1 MRFSLSLSSVVV
13 FLVFKVFSLLLCERE
28 SGLFFFCGLLM
39 MILSLEKKKKSSFVE
54 EFWQEKENG
63 GQKREKKRFLL
74 QEEGNLSLSEGA
86 LWPIKSCFPLFFS
99 LFLSFSFFCGL
110 INTRS
115 FFDPLRARHHHLREK
130 KRAHTHNNNNNNNN
144 KARRR
149 KQKIERSV
157 KEALLPSLISSVCLN
172 RRRQKRERE
181 REKINEVFKRRRTD
195 LLFCFV

>member
-86 LWPIKSCFPLFFS
+86 LQLNLVSLSFSLFFS
-99 LFLSFSFFCGL
+99 LFPSF
-110 INTRS
+110 
-115 FFDPLRARHHHLREK
+115 A
-130 KRAHTHNNNNNNNN
+130 A
-144 KARRR
+144 
-149 KQKIERSV
+149 
-157 KEALLPSLISSVCLN
+157 
-172 RRRQKRERE
+172 
-181 REKINEVFKRRRTD
+181 
-195 LLFCFV
+195 

>member
-1 MRFSLSLSSVVV
+1 MLNSLSRRRRRVRSS
-13 FLVFKVFSLLLCERE
+13 KS
-28 SGLFFFCGLLM
+28 SG
-39 MILSLEKKKKSSFVE
+39 KKKKME
-54 EFWQEKENG
+54 DKKEK
-63 GQKREKKRFLL
+63 KKRFLL

-130 KRAHTHNNNNNNNN
+130 KRAHTHNNNNNNN

>member
-1 MRFSLSLSSVVV
+1 
-13 FLVFKVFSLLLCERE
+13 
-28 SGLFFFCGLLM
+28 M

-63 GQKREKKRFLL
+63 GQKREKKVDFSSK
-74 QEEGNLSLSEGA
+74 EEGNLSLSEGA

-130 KRAHTHNNNNNNNN
+130 KRAHTHNNNNNNN

>member
-28 SGLFFFCGLLM
+28 SGLFFVCGLLM
-39 MILSLEKKKKSSFVE
+39 MILSLSRRRRRRVRSSKSSGKKKKTE
-54 EFWQEKENG
+54 DKKEK
-63 GQKREKKRFLL
+63 KKRFLL

-130 KRAHTHNNNNNNNN
+130 KRAHTHNNNNNNN

-181 REKINEVFKRRRTD
+181 RERENQRGF
-195 LLFCFV
+195 